1 VTQDALVDEYLG
13 RLEAAAERM
22 TADRRRE
29 LTGEVREHI
38 SAALEQEGRSDPSTV
53 RNVLERLGPPE
64 EIVAAE
70 IGPAWAGAAAG
81 GAIGIDASRG
91 RSWGAVEIAAIL
103 LLVPGAVFLPVIG
116 PILGIV
122 LVWMSA
128 IWSTRV
134 KIIVSVIVVVLIV
147 LPVALL
153 LAVRAG

>member
-1 VTQDALVDEYLG
+1 VTHDALVDEYLG
-13 RLEAAAERM
+13 RLEAAAQRM
-22 TADRRRE
+22 TPDRRRE

-70 IGPAWAGAAAG
+70 IGPAWAAAG
-81 GAIGIDASRG
+81 GGTIGVDATRG
-91 RSWGAVEIAAIL
+91 RSWGALEIAAIL
-103 LLVPGAVFLPVIG
+103 LLVPGAVFLPFIG
-116 PILGIV
+116 PILGII

-128 IWSTRV
+128 VWSTRV
-134 KIIVSVIVVVLIV
+134 KLIATLVVVVLIV

-153 LAVRAG
+153 LSLRAG